1 VGTWGHGNLDS
12 DYALDEL
19 SSRTTELVEGLM
31 DRARTAESREADEW
45 DYTTLFVE
53 LEIVFA
59 LEAANLMHAARL
71 PLATE
76 VRELAADYIAD
87 WDEYIV
93 ELDPTANHESERRR
107 IILESFERFAVI
119 CEKHARPPAPARPTA
134 KPKAKATKPK
144 AKATTPK
151 PKAKR

>member
-19 SSRTTELVEGLM
+19 SSRTTELVTGLM

-71 PLATE
+71 PPAAE

-119 CEKHARPPAPARPTA
+119 CEKHARPPATPAPA
-134 KPKAKATKPK
+134 KAKAK
-144 AKATTPK
+144 AKTPA
-151 PKAKR
+151 KAKR